1 MSTRAAIVAEARSW
15 ISPQTAFAHQAH
27 TKGLATDC
35 IGFVAGVGIAA
46 GIFPADAWQRDF
58 APHAGYYRSPA
69 NGALEAVCRQFL
81 TEVETPQPG
90 DVLLMRFGTEPQH
103 LAIVV
108 PYSDTALGM
117 VHAYSR
123 VGKVV
128 SHRYAGVW
136 QARTVA
142 VFAYP
147 GVAA

>member
-1 MSTRAAIVAEARSW
+1 MTKRAAIVAEALTW
-15 ISPQTAFAHQAH
+15 IDTAFHHQAH

-35 IGFVAGVGIAA
+35 IGLVASVGIATGA
-46 GIFPADAWQRDF
+46 FAADAWEREF
-58 APHAGYYRSPA
+58 APHAGYQRSPA
-69 NGALEAVCRQFL
+69 NGALEAVCRRYL
-81 TEVETPQPG
+81 VEVETARPG
-90 DVLLMRFGTEPQH
+90 DVLLMRFHLEPQH

-108 PYSDTALGM
+108 PLEGGLGM

-128 SHRYAGVW
+128 SHRYAGAW

-147 GVAA
+147 GVEA